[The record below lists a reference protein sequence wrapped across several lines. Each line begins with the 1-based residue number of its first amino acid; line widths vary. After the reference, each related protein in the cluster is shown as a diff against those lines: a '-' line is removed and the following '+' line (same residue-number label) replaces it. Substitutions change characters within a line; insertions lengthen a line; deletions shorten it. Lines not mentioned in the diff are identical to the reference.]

1 MTFFVIAHIAAHLTQ
16 VQFRFQF
23 QQGIGQMCHLHLR
36 SLQQIHHQAQGR
48 SLSNSW
54 KRRQRFNSLFHN
66 ARCKLHKSRNYI
78 KIILPLHCMF
88 IEVLQAK
95 IHNVRLTQTELNYT
109 GSITIDENLIDA
121 AGMIAN
127 QKVLIVNNNN
137 GERFETYIIKGER
150 GTGIIGLNGA
160 AARKG
165 QVGDELIIMT
175 FVQMTPE
182 EAKIHQPNN
191 LFPDRNN
198 QVI

>member
-1 MTFFVIAHIAAHLTQ
+1 MY
-16 VQFRFQF
+16 R
-23 QQGIGQMCHLHLR
+23 
-36 SLQQIHHQAQGR
+36 
-48 SLSNSW
+48 
-54 KRRQRFNSLFHN
+54 
-66 ARCKLHKSRNYI
+66 
-78 KIILPLHCMF
+78 MF

-121 AGMIAN
+121 AGMLPN
-127 QKVLIVNNNN
+127 QKVMIVNNNN

-150 GTGIIGLNGA
+150 NSGIIGLNGA

-175 FVQMTPE
+175 FTYRTAE
-182 EAKIHQPNN
+182 EAKTNQPNN

-198 QVI
+198 RLV